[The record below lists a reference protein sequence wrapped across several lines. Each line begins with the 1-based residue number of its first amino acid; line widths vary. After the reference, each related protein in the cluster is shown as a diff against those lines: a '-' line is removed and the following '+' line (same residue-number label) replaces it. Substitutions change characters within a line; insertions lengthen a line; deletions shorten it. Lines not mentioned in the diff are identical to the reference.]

1 MIRKQR
7 EQLARLFALSDTLA
21 VSAAFLAAFW
31 LRFHSG
37 LLRVPKGVPVFTSYL
52 VVIPFLLFIHMV
64 YFSYQGFYRFKL
76 RRNRLDD
83 LFSVILNCAAAAFTV
98 LLVFSYLKSY
108 RFIDFEISHVFLVV
122 YAPMVVMAIFLCRAL
137 MFRVFRRLA
146 LAGNGVSRVLIAG
159 SGDLA
164 QMTAVNLSKYA
175 HFGLEVCGFLAPA
188 TPASRTP
195 LERGKTAF
203 APGAGVLGGYD
214 ELETLVK
221 RHGITDLFVA
231 LPLSEFDTIMK
242 LIESGNNLLVDIHL
256 VPDILQLAS
265 LKPGLE
271 HIEGLPVINLGDI
284 PLVGWPALSKRLF
297 DLLVA
302 GCGMILLLPVFALVA
317 LLLKL
322 DSRGPVFYR
331 QTRVGLDGRIFRMI
345 KFRTMIRDAE
355 KETGPIWSPQ
365 GDTRVTGVGRVLRK
379 FSIDELPQLINV
391 LLGDMSLVGP
401 RPERPELVERFKG
414 NIPRY
419 MLRHRV
425 KTGMTGWAQVHGLR
439 GNTPLDKRI
448 EFDIFYIQNW
458 TFRLDLEIIFRTILK
473 FQFIDRSI

>member
-7 EQLARLFALSDTLA
+7 EQLARLFALSDALA
-21 VSAAFLAAFW
+21 VSAAFLASFW

-37 LLRVPKGVPVFTSYL
+37 LLRVPKGVPFFSSYL
-52 VVIPFLLFIHMV
+52 VVIPFLLFFHMV

-83 LFSVILNCAAAAFTV
+83 LFSVILNCTAAAFTI

-108 RFIDFEISHVFLVV
+108 RFIDFEISHVFLAV
-122 YAPMVVMAIFLCRAL
+122 YAPVAVLAIFLYRAL

-146 LAGNGVSRVLIAG
+146 LARNGVSRVLIAG

-164 QMTAVNLSKYA
+164 AMTAANLARYS
-175 HFGLEVCGFLAPA
+175 HFGLEVSGFLAPA
-188 TPASRTP
+188 AGP
-195 LERGKTAF
+195 
-203 APGAGVLGGYD
+203 GVLGSYAD
-214 ELETLVK
+214 LEMLVR

-231 LPLSEFDTIMK
+231 LPLSEYASIMS
-242 LIESGNNLLVDIHL
+242 LIENGNNLLVDIHL

-265 LKPGLE
+265 LKAGLE

-284 PLVGWPALSKRLF
+284 PLEGWPAVSKRLF
-297 DLLVA
+297 DILVTA
-302 GCGMILLLPVFALVA
+302 CGLVLFLPLGALVA

-322 DSRGPVFYR
+322 DSRGPVFHC
-331 QTRVGLDGRIFRMI
+331 QTRVGLDGRIFKMI
-345 KFRTMIRDAE
+345 KFRTMVRDAE

-365 GDTRVTGVGRVLRK
+365 GDPRVTRVGRVLRK
-379 FSIDELPQLINV
+379 FSIDEVPQLINV

-473 FQFIDRSI
+473 FQFIDRNS

>member
-7 EQLARLFALSDTLA
+7 EQLARLFALSDAMA

-37 LLRVPKGVPVFTSYL
+37 LLRVPKGVPVFSGYL
-52 VVIPFLLFIHMV
+52 AVIPFLLFIHMV

-83 LFSVILNCAAAAFTV
+83 LFSVILNCAAAAFTS

-122 YAPMVVMAIFLCRAL
+122 YAPLAVMAIFLCRSL
-137 MFRVFRRLA
+137 MFRLFRRLA
-146 LAGNGVSRVLIAG
+146 LARNGVSRVLIAG

-164 QMTAVNLSKYA
+164 QMTAANLSKYA
-175 HFGLEVCGFLAPA
+175 HFGLEVTGFLAPSSRGGA
-188 TPASRTP
+188 APLPA
-195 LERGKTAF
+195 
-203 APGAGVLGGYD
+203 AGVLGGYD
-214 ELETLVK
+214 ELQALVK

-231 LPLSEFDTIMK
+231 LPLSEYDSIMK

-265 LKPGLE
+265 LKAGLE

-284 PLVGWPALSKRLF
+284 PLEGWPALSKRLF

-302 GCGMILLLPVFALVA
+302 GVAMILLLPVFALVA

-331 QTRVGLDGRIFRMI
+331 QTRVGLDGRIFKMI
-345 KFRTMIRDAE
+345 KFRTMVCDAE

-365 GDTRVTGVGRVLRK
+365 NDTRVTRVGRVLRK

-391 LLGDMSLVGP
+391 LLGAMSLVGP

-414 NIPRY
+414 HIPRY

-448 EFDIFYIQNW
+448 EYDIFYIQNW

-473 FQFIDRSI
+473 FQFIDRNI

>member
-7 EQLARLFALSDTLA
+7 EQLARLFALSDALA
-21 VSAAFLAAFW
+21 VAGAFFLSFW

-37 LLRVPKGVPVFTSYL
+37 LLGVPKGVPRFSSYL
-52 VVIPFLLFIHMV
+52 VAVPFLLFIHMV

-83 LFSVILNCAAAAFTV
+83 LFSVILNCVAAAFTV
-98 LLVFSYLKSY
+98 LLLFSYLKSY
-108 RFIDFEISHVFLVV
+108 RFISFEISHVFLAV
-122 YAPMVVMAIFLCRAL
+122 YAPSAVLAIFLCRAL
-137 MFRVFRRLA
+137 MFKVFRRLA
-146 LAGNGVSRVLIAG
+146 LARNGVSRVLIAG
-159 SGDLA
+159 QGDLA
-164 QMTAVNLSKYA
+164 ELTAANLAKYG
-175 HFGLEVCGFLAPA
+175 HFGLEVTGFLAPEP
-188 TPASRTP
+188 TPAGTVA
-195 LERGKTAF
+195 ERGETAVK
-203 APGAGVLGGYD
+203 AGDKVLGGYAD
-214 ELETLVK
+214 LERVVRK
-221 RHGITDLFVA
+221 YGITDLFVA
-231 LPLSEFDTIMK
+231 LPLSEYATIMK
-242 LIESGNNLLVDIHL
+242 LIESGNNLLVDIRL

-265 LKPGLE
+265 LKAGLE
-271 HIEGLPVINLGDI
+271 HIEGLPIINLGDI
-284 PLVGWPALSKRLF
+284 PLEGWPALSKRLF
-297 DLLVA
+297 DILVA
-302 GCGMILLLPVFALVA
+302 ACGLVLFLPFGALVA

-322 DSRGPVFYR
+322 DSRGPVFHC
-331 QTRVGLDGRIFRMI
+331 QTRVGLDGRIFKMI
-345 KFRTMIRDAE
+345 KFRTMVRNAE

-365 GDTRVTGVGRVLRK
+365 NDPRVTPVGRVLRK
-379 FSIDELPQLINV
+379 LSIDEVPQLINV
-391 LLGDMSLVGP
+391 LVGDMSLVGP

-473 FQFIDRSI
+473 FQFIDRNN